1 MENNNNINGKNYKKK
16 RATLKDVARLANVG
30 TGSVSR
36 YLNGDPCVKAINRQ
50 KISDAIKQLNFVPNT
65 AAGNLAK
72 GRSRNILLLLVS
84 ETPIT
89 MATWIYEKEIVQEIH
104 YGLLNSGYNLL
115 LELCP
120 CDQSEIYRM
129 IKINIETQNA
139 DAVMILSNYSIGRDC
154 INLFEENEV
163 PYLLI
168 GSKNYKEKTNE
179 ILIDNYCAM
188 KIVIEYLVSLKHKKI
203 ALISGNRDQVQMA
216 ARIDSYFKL
225 MQDMK
230 LEISP
235 SYIKYG
241 EYSMDSGYNCTKE
254 MIQQNINNMPT
265 AIICANDIMA
275 CGAIKA
281 LKEYN
286 FKIPQEVSITGFDNI
301 ISGEV
306 IEPPLTTFQL
316 LNGMGT
322 LATNMLLKM
331 LKEQKTV
338 IACNKQIKFEFI
350 IRKSAT
356 LSREA

>member
-1 MENNNNINGKNYKKK
+1 MDNNNEINEKSFKKK
-16 RATLKDVARLANVG
+16 LATLKDVARLAEVG

-36 YLNGDPCVKAINRQ
+36 YLNGDPCLKAINKQ
-50 KISDAIKQLNFVPNT
+50 KISDAIKQLNFVPNI

-72 GRSRNILLLLVS
+72 GKSRNILLLLVS

-104 YGLLNSGYNLL
+104 YGLLKSGYNLL
-115 LELCP
+115 LVLCP
-120 CDQSEIYRM
+120 YDQSEIYNM
-129 IKINIETQNA
+129 IKKNIETRNA
-139 DAVMILSNYSIGRDC
+139 DAVMILSNYSIQHDS
-154 INLFEENEV
+154 ITLFEEYEI

-179 ILIDNYCAM
+179 ILIDNYSAM
-188 KIVIEYLVSLKHKKI
+188 KIVFDYLISLKHKKI
-203 ALISGNRDQVQMA
+203 AFISGNRDQEQMA

-225 MQDMK
+225 MKDRG
-230 LEISP
+230 LEINP
-235 SYIKYG
+235 NYIKYG

-254 MIQQNINNMPT
+254 MLQQNISNMPT
-265 AIICANDIMA
+265 AIVCANDIIA

-286 FKIPQEVSITGFDNI
+286 IKIPQEVSITGFDNI

-322 LATNMLLKM
+322 LATHMLLKM
-331 LKEQKTV
+331 LKEQKTT